1 MIRRLLHRLPVWL
14 LVSVAV
20 LAELGGTVTLK
31 ASDGLRHAWWALLAA
46 ASLGIAML
54 ILTVL
59 LRRRPLGIV
68 YAVWAG
74 AGAVLT
80 ATAGALRYHERLA
93 PAQLAG
99 LVCVVGGI
107 LLLEA
112 GRDDTAVEIMDSPVS
127 AHG

>member
-1 MIRRLLHRLPVWL
+1 MIRRLLHRLPVWV

-20 LAELGGTVTLK
+20 LAELLGTVALK
-31 ASDGLRHAWWALLAA
+31 ASDGLRNPGWALFAA
-46 ASLGIAML
+46 ASLGVAML

-80 ATAGALRYHERLA
+80 ATVGVLRYGQHLA

-99 LVCVVGGI
+99 LACVVAGI

-112 GRDDTAVEIMDSPVS
+112 GRTDVA
-127 AHG
+127 AHD